1 MTQSQSTFGTIAAI
15 TRLTH
20 KALQSTNYRQLQRL
34 EREVQALEADLSAAS
49 LPTDVW
55 FDIPPNEWWNAN

>member
-1 MTQSQSTFGTIAAI
+1 
-15 TRLTH
+15 
-20 KALQSTNYRQLQRL
+20 
-34 EREVQALEADLSAAS
+34 VQALEADLSAAS

>member
-15 TRLTH
+15 TRLTR
-20 KALQSTNYRQLQRL
+20 KALQSNYRQLERL

-49 LPTDVW
+49 LPTNVW
-55 FDIPPNEWWNAN
+55 FDIPPNEWWEAN